1 MASTEDSDSSESE
14 SACPAWGCVECDV
27 NRSHMC
33 DLKMATPTNTAL
45 RASLPAKAPPRD
57 PPPPSP
63 SHVATLPSPQPPNH
77 KTRGTQEQADSSPVS
92 TMQGLVEKMITGPP
106 GDSDKRVKFQALCST
121 GEAVWVPQGTGV
133 TFLGLAAGGISSV
146 VYFPWLSTVLAQEH
160 LQENQRCGQS
170 IARVALSTISACAG
184 EPMHASVAKNIQFFC
199 GHRRWG

>member
-1 MASTEDSDSSESE
+1 MVDDDSSFSSDATSVASTEDSDSSESE
-14 SACPAWGCVECDV
+14 AACPAWGCVECDV

-45 RASLPAKAPPRD
+45 RASLPPKAPP
-57 PPPPSP
+57 
-63 SHVATLPSPQPPNH
+63 
-77 KTRGTQEQADSSPVS
+77 KTRGTQEQADSSDSSPVS

-170 IARVALSTISACAG
+170 IARVALSTINACAG
-184 EPMHASVAKNIQFFC
+184 EPMHAAIAKAGNFFM
-199 GHRRWG
+199 GTGDKDGDPM